1 MNPLY
6 LASGSPRRRELLTQ
20 IGVPFSVVS
29 APIDETPLPNES
41 APAYVERLARAKA
54 AAGLASLEHSV
65 QAIRGHARSHRS
77 DDGLEGSAVPVG
89 AGVPANSHTAAL
101 ENRAVVLGADTA
113 VVLDGRILGKPENRE
128 DALAM
133 LADLSG
139 REHQVLTAVA
149 LSDGQRVHSLCVTS
163 KVRFRAISAEE
174 AQRYWASG
182 EPADKAGGYAIQG
195 LGAVFVTG
203 LSGSYSAVV
212 GLPLS
217 ETAEL
222 LGQFGI
228 ACWQSPAH
236 TPEVTNQR

>member
-20 IGVPFSVVS
+20 IGVPFTPVS
-29 APIDETPLPNES
+29 APIDETPLPGES
-41 APAYVERLARAKA
+41 AEAYVERLAVAKA
-54 AAGLASLEHSV
+54 EAGLASL
-65 QAIRGHARSHRS
+65 
-77 DDGLEGSAVPVG
+77 GS
-89 AGVPANSHTAAL
+89 PALT
-101 ENRAVVLGADTA
+101 LGADTA

-128 DALAM
+128 HALAM
-133 LADLSG
+133 LAELSG
-139 REHQVLTAVA
+139 RAHQVLTAVA
-149 LSDGQRVHSLCVTS
+149 VSDGQRCQSLCVAS
-163 KVRFRAISAEE
+163 NVRFRPISPAEAE
-174 AQRYWASG
+174 RYWASG

-203 LSGSYSAVV
+203 LEGSYSAVV

-228 ACWQSPAH
+228 ACWQVPALC
-236 TPEVTNQR
+236 QR